1 MASKRRENPI
11 KKRERRAKIAA
22 AVGGVLFLAVAAYEV
37 PSLMKMM
44 NQKPPTSSH
53 AATATPTSGGAV
65 GLPDVAGASGAASV
79 DGALANTDLPPASD
93 GAQLVSFSVFQP
105 KNPFAPQVKP
115 AAAGTSATTTTTTTT
130 TTERPGADA
139 PSKEKTATATE
150 TALPPG
156 ATVVP
161 STGGAAATTPTSTIA
176 APQPAVTISVN
187 GQVSQVGA
195 QGTFPIAAPVF
206 RLVAFTRDSADIGIV
221 GGSLA
226 SGDVALTLHVG
237 HAVTLQNTTDGKTYK
252 LELLSTH

>member
-44 NQKPPTSSH
+44 NQKPPSSSH
-53 AATATPTSGGAV
+53 AATATPTSGGTV
-65 GLPDVAGASGAASV
+65 GLPDVGGASGGVSV

-105 KNPFAPQVKP
+105 KNPFAPQVRP
-115 AAAGTSATTTTTTTT
+115 AAAGTSATTTTA
-130 TTERPGADA
+130 ERPGADA
-139 PSKEKTATATE
+139 PSKEKTATAT
-150 TALPPG
+150 TTSLPPG

-176 APQPAVTISVN
+176 APPVTISVN

-195 QGTFPIAAPVF
+195 QGTFPTAAPVF
-206 RLVAFTRDSADIGIV
+206 RLVAFTSDSADIGIV